1 MQTPVSSHKSRC
13 RHPTM
18 PRSTN
23 TCTTLIAHEED
34 LPTAFKPVIDAT
46 KEVLGQKCGRCGSG
60 DATEFYITCM
70 AGCASCNKC
79 PEVYGTEDFFYKQR
93 EGVNICTCRTCSEM
107 TLPMPVPN
115 LSYKNAKTALENV
128 QTEVMHGVSLM
139 KEHGYVTKGMENGE
153 APPDWVPIPPK
164 QAFSKAK
171 ASIASKVRKMKRK
184 GRSAEEIEAYICGDA
199 PRREDSEAETE
210 EPEETP
216 TKKMRKE
223 PTADQLAR
231 REEKKEERRL
241 KKEEDKKRL
250 VEYPH
255 LKEEN
260 QKFKN
265 MIKEARVAL
274 LAHLPN
280 DDIEGLFGEDSDSE
294 DESEAGGTGGID
306 SDDD

>member
-1 MQTPVSSHKSRC
+1 
-13 RHPTM
+13 M
-18 PRSTN
+18 PRSKN
-23 TCTTLIAHEED
+23 TCTALIAHEED
-34 LPTAFKPVIDAT
+34 LPTALKPVIDAT
-46 KEVLGQKCGRCGSG
+46 KEVLGQKCGRCGSS
-60 DATEFYITCM
+60 DANEFFITCM
-70 AGCASCNKC
+70 AGCASCDKC
-79 PEVYGTEDFFYKQR
+79 PEVYGTKDFYYKQR
-93 EGVNICTCRTCSEM
+93 EGVNTCTCRACSDM

-139 KEHGYVTKGMENGE
+139 KEHGYVTQAMENGE
-153 APPDWVPIPPK
+153 APPDWVPIPQK
-164 QAFSKAK
+164 QALSKAK

-184 GRSAEEIEAYICGDA
+184 GRSVEEIEAYICGDA
-199 PRREDSEAETE
+199 SRREDSEGETE
-210 EPEETP
+210 EPEEP
-216 TKKMRKE
+216 EEPPAKKTRKE
-223 PTADQLAR
+223 PTAEQLAR

-250 VEYPH
+250 GEYPH

-280 DDIEGLFGEDSDSE
+280 EDIEGLFGEESDSD
-294 DESEAGGTGGID
+294 DESEAGGNGEVD